1 MGEACNRF
9 AASPSSDGQSE
20 DLAMNASVIHF
31 HVPRIVAEPGAS
43 GWLVILGS
51 FGWLFGSRREALS
64 AARELA
70 REVRQ

>member
-1 MGEACNRF
+1 
-9 AASPSSDGQSE
+9 
-20 DLAMNASVIHF
+20 MNASVIRF